1 LYVAVVVLAGL
12 FLLLLVV
19 LAFVAFKTLAARDA
33 SGNVTAPGCLNGC
46 AVAAALTAL
55 GVLGIFTFAAAVA
68 AIGAKG
74 PLAQEVRKIVERQ
87 RERAEQEHDR
97 AVRREREEREW
108 GEEGRERVEQ
118 ALDEPSE
125 RAAPSGPRLRVVL
138 EARDHVE
145 VPEELLESL
154 SEAGAGE
161 DFEVVLDHL
170 VDESGNDVTLVEL
183 TMPAEGRDLNEIE
196 RAVAEVLDDPERN
209 GDSDFELRQVEVLP

>member
-1 LYVAVVVLAGL
+1 MHVAVVVLAGL

-46 AVAAALTAL
+46 AVAAALTVL
-55 GVLGIFTFAAAVA
+55 GLLGIFTFVAGVA
-68 AIGAKG
+68 AIAGKG
-74 PLAQEVRKIVERQ
+74 PVAQELRRMAERE
-87 RERAEQEHDR
+87 RERAEHEHDR
-97 AVRREREEREW
+97 AVRREREERELNEERGANAEEAL
-108 GEEGRERVEQ
+108 GEPV
-118 ALDEPSE
+118 E

-145 VPEELLESL
+145 IPEELLESL

-196 RAVAEVLDDPERN
+196 RAFAEVLADPERN
-209 GDSDFELRQVEVLP
+209 GDSDFELRRTEVLP